1 MNFESN
7 ENDFA
12 VDDSGFELNAIFN
25 KLKQGWLIILISI
38 IVCMVLGFIYTK
50 TSSSLFKVESMFFIK
65 EKESPLAFFGSPSI
79 IESSSMGLQ
88 NETIILRSKPVA
100 LEVLKELDFQVEYF
114 HEGSF
119 VDTEIYQSKPI
130 IIEVNWKS
138 PQTIDGYLKIE
149 WENETEYTLSYV
161 DEGYNKLLPDGSK
174 VAFEFNP
181 EPLKFNFN
189 EQLQNNELDI
199 KVLKVSSD
207 NSGSILV
214 KLRDLNSLAN
224 TYSGALKIE
233 PVERGASI
241 MLMSVT
247 SPNLQK
253 AEVYLNSLMR
263 IFLDMEL
270 DQKNQ
275 SASKTVNFIDSQ
287 VAGVADSL
295 RYFENQ
301 LEDFRSS
308 NKIYNLSSE
317 SSSVYERLIEY
328 ESQLAQ
334 EKFKRTYYQSLK
346 EYLANDSYQDV
357 IVPSGLGI
365 EDPFLNGLIQ
375 NLLELQAEKS
385 RMLASQTEASPAVIE
400 ANRKLS
406 DLNMSIRENL
416 SNVDLNSIAL
426 IKDLG
431 KRIAEIEK
439 SFANLPKTE
448 QNLIRIQREFS
459 LSENIYNYLMERRAE
474 AAISKASNEANNK
487 IVEPAKGGYQISPT
501 PLKNYII
508 VFLIGLFLPVAFVVV
523 RELFRSKID
532 DVHFLENKL
541 RIPLLGTVLLNKKNL
556 SNLVVFDQR
565 KSGISE
571 SFRSLRANMKFI
583 LPKDK
588 QLTFL
593 VTSTISGEG
602 KTFCAMNLAA
612 AYSLTGK
619 KTVLVGCDMRKPKI
633 FVNFD
638 LKNDVGLSTFLS
650 GQIDDFNQI
659 ISTTKHTNLD
669 VIVAGPIPPNPG
681 ELLFDSRFE
690 VLLNHLKQNYDVV
703 VLDTPPVGLVSET
716 LDLMTMVDCSL
727 FVFRQNYSQRTFID
741 AVNGLKTK
749 KGVKNIFGIFN
760 GVADSKKVAYGYGY
774 SYGYGYGYYEDDNK
788 KK

>member
-7 ENDFA
+7 ENDF
-12 VDDSGFELNAIFN
+12 VVEDSGFELNAIFN
-25 KLKQGWLIILISI
+25 KLKQKWLIILASV
-38 IVCMVLGFIYTK
+38 IVCLALGFIYTK
-50 TSSSLFKVESMFFIK
+50 MTSPLFKVESMFFIK

-88 NETIILRSKPVA
+88 NETIILKSKPVA

-114 HEGSF
+114 KEGTF
-119 VDTEIYQSKPI
+119 VDSEIYQSKPV

-138 PQTIDGYLKIE
+138 PQTIDGYLKID
-149 WENETEYTLSYV
+149 WVDETEYTLSYV

-174 VAFEFNP
+174 VAFQINP
-181 EPLKFNFN
+181 EPIKFKFN
-189 EQLQNNELDI
+189 EQLKNNELDI
-199 KVLKVSSD
+199 KVLKVYSEKT
-207 NSGSILV
+207 GSVLV
-214 KLRDLNSLAN
+214 KLRDLNSLAS
-224 TYSGALKIE
+224 TYSGSLSIE

-253 AEVYLNSLMR
+253 GEEYLNTLMK
-263 IFLDMEL
+263 IFLEMEL

-287 VAGVADSL
+287 VAGVSDSL

-301 LEDFRSS
+301 LQNFKSS
-308 NKIYNLSSE
+308 NKIYSLSSE

-328 ESQLAQ
+328 ENQLAQ
-334 EKFKRTYYQSLK
+334 EEFKRTYYQNLK
-346 EYLANDSYQDV
+346 DYLANESYQDV

-365 EDPFLNGLIQ
+365 EDPFLNGLIK
-375 NLLELQAEKS
+375 NLLELQSEKS

-400 ANRKLS
+400 ANRKIS
-406 DLNMSIRENL
+406 DLNKSIRENL

-426 IKDLG
+426 IKDLRS
-431 KRIAEIEK
+431 RIADIDK
-439 SFANLPKTE
+439 SFASLPKTE
-448 QNLIRIQREFS
+448 QNLIRIQREFT

-474 AAISKASNEANNK
+474 AAISKASNESNNK
-487 IVEPAKGGYQISPT
+487 IVEPAKGGYQIRPT
-501 PLKNYII
+501 PLKNYLIA
-508 VFLIGLFLPVAFVVV
+508 FLIGIFLPVASVVI
-523 RELFRSKID
+523 RELFRTKIE

-541 RIPLLGTVLLNKKNL
+541 KIPLLGTVLLNKTNL
-556 SNLVVFDQR
+556 SNLVVFDQK

-633 FVNFD
+633 FSNFD

-650 GQIDDFNQI
+650 GQLDDYNNI
-659 ISTTKHTNLD
+659 IFDTKYSNLD
-669 VIVAGPIPPNPG
+669 VIVAGPTPPNPA

-690 VLLNHLKQNYDVV
+690 LLLNHLKATYDVV

-716 LDLMTMVDCSL
+716 LDLLSLVDCSL
-727 FVFRQNYSQRTFID
+727 FVFRQNYSQRAFID
-741 AVNGLKTK
+741 AVNGLKTN
-749 KGVKNIFGIFN
+749 KGIKNIFGIFN
-760 GVADSKKVAYGYGY
+760 GVEDSKKVAYGYGY
-774 SYGYGYGYYEDDNK
+774 SYGNGYGYYDDDK